1 MILEFERPLSLTAA
15 TARFTRW
22 GNDPVNTVEG
32 DVFMRVIDTADGPAA
47 YRARQVGPTRLEVD
61 GRAEA
66 EADLRWRLAE
76 ALPWSPVR
84 DLAARNAK
92 VESLVAGREE
102 YRPPMEPDPF
112 EALIQAITA
121 QQVNLRWAVTTR
133 RRLVEA
139 FAEPITAFG
148 RRLWPFPARQ
158 TLAGADV
165 ELLRA
170 LQFTW
175 RKSEFIVGVAREAV
189 AGTLD
194 GLEHLPNDAV
204 VARLT
209 AIRGIG
215 RWSADWVLARC
226 LARPDAVA
234 AGDLGVRKA
243 VSHDWLE
250 EDTVLPEADV
260 RAVTAEWGDAA
271 NWVVHLLL
279 ERWATS

>member
-22 GNDPVNTVEG
+22 GPDPVNTVEDG
-32 DVFMRVIDTADGPAA
+32 TYLRVVRTSEGPEA
-47 YRARQVGPTRLEVD
+47 YRARQAGPHRIELD
-61 GRAEA
+61 GPPAV
-66 EADLRWRLAE
+66 EADLRWRLGE
-76 ALPWSPVR
+76 ALPWAPVR
-84 DLAARNAK
+84 DLAGGDPRIQ
-92 VESLVAGREE
+92 SLLVGREG

-112 EALIQAITA
+112 EALVQAITA

-139 FAEPITAFG
+139 FTEPVSAFG
-148 RRLWPFPARQ
+148 RRLRPFPTRAA
-158 TLAGADV
+158 LAEAKV
-165 ELLRA
+165 EQLRA

-175 RKSEFIVGVAREAV
+175 RKSEFIVGLAREAV
-189 AGTLD
+189 GGTLD
-194 GLEHLPNDAV
+194 DLNDLTNDAV
-204 VARLT
+204 IDTLT
-209 AIRGIG
+209 EIRGIG

-243 VSHDWLE
+243 VSHDWLGL
-250 EDTVLPEADV
+250 DQTLSEAEV
-260 RAVTAEWGDAA
+260 RSTTAPWGDAA

-279 ERWATS
+279 ERLSTS